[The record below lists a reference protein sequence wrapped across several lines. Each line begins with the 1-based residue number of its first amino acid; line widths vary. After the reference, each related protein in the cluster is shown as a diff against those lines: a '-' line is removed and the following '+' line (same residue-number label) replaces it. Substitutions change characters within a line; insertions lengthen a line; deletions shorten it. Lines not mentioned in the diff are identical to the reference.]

1 MTYNILSPDGITITM
16 DNFKSKAL
24 ANKAFTL
31 WRKRFELQGYYSSSY
46 GKIALTELKH
56 TCQMITI
63 KNDVVIESCYL

>member
-1 MTYNILSPDGITITM
+1 MEYNILSPDGISISM
-16 DNFKSKAL
+16 ENFSSKAK

-46 GKIALTELKH
+46 GRIALTELKH

-63 KNDVVIESCYL
+63 KNDVVIESKYL

>member
-1 MTYNILSPDGITITM
+1 MEYNILSPDGISINM
-16 DNFKSKAL
+16 DNFKSKAK

-46 GKIALTELKH
+46 GRIALTELKH

-63 KNDVVIESCYL
+63 KDDDVIDCYYL